1 MYEHT
6 FAPNGGCL
14 LFCLSNIFATSGEKM
29 FTNCLLQK
37 NINCLYHFGYCILR
51 EMFTFQRPQVRL
63 RDEENRFL
71 LLEQQQNA
79 LQS

>member
-1 MYEHT
+1 MEAV
-6 FAPNGGCL
+6 FFLVCQISLQLAG
-14 LFCLSNIFATSGEKM
+14 KM

-37 NINCLYHFGYCILR
+37 NINCLYHFGYCLLR